1 MSLLSLNHCKQTTYV
16 SIARLKKQ
24 MLTKSDI
31 PEVLSYRANAQDR
44 DTIWQLIQRRN
55 PRKLSA
61 LIRDALAELLEK
73 EQKKQ

>member
-1 MSLLSLNHCKQTTYV
+1 
-16 SIARLKKQ
+16 